1 MTIALCST
9 LLHLPRAA
17 NASHFFFLLVFIL
30 FLFHRPVL
38 FLLIPSPVTVF
49 PSFLFPSSTSHHIP
63 SGPHPQSAP
72 IRVPCSPT
80 IPYSTV
86 RGGCCYRRCRQLT
99 PPGPSGKPPVASRR
113 FEPTSTTLYS
123 HSHVSHPPPGSR
135 PAQGTCKR
143 PSIASHRVDTP
154 HRCALRAIATRRG
167 SSAAASRQPANPAQR
182 GPDKA
187 KAKAKPQAWLPRVT
201 KTAHLHLQLHLP
213 ANQSALPS
221 TITPVTTAT
230 PTQSPLRD
238 MRLAPSTRSSTTLA
252 ACTDECRLPARA
264 CTSTTTARPRPESI

>member
-99 PPGPSGKPPVASRR
+99 PLDRPESR
-113 FEPTSTTLYS
+113 L
-123 HSHVSHPPPGSR
+123 
-135 PAQGTCKR
+135 
-143 PSIASHRVDTP
+143 SHRV
-154 HRCALRAIATRRG
+154 ALSRHQPPFIAIHTC
-167 SSAAASRQPANPAQR
+167 
-182 GPDKA
+182 
-187 KAKAKPQAWLPRVT
+187 LT
-201 KTAHLHLQLHLP
+201 LHQD
-213 ANQSALPS
+213 
-221 TITPVTTAT
+221 PV
-230 PTQSPLRD
+230 
-238 MRLAPSTRSSTTLA
+238 
-252 ACTDECRLPARA
+252 
-264 CTSTTTARPRPESI
+264 RPRALAKGRR